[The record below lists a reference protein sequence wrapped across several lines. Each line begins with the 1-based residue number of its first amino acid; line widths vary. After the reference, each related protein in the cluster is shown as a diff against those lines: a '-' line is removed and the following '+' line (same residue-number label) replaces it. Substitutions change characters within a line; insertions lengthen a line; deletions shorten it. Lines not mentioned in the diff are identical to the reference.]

1 MPSISGLN
9 DFEPYNITLIEAVN
23 MAQNS
28 TLSGAGQNDDDDDFI
43 IHSPFQSHSHSLLK
57 MTVPS
62 QLIMTQHS
70 WLHNKFLV
78 TVSITHKNRL
88 SYNLH
93 QTSIQPF
100 SSLYTV

>member
-1 MPSISGLN
+1 LCLHLLLKSLNNYLLHVTFGLPQDLMPSISGLN

-70 WLHNKFLV
+70 
-78 TVSITHKNRL
+78 
-88 SYNLH
+88 
-93 QTSIQPF
+93 
-100 SSLYTV
+100 